1 MRSQTSKLAN
11 SEVCRNAGIATD
23 KQVKKKKMEGGNRKQ
38 KRGGGRKQDNKML
51 PPLREKN
58 RPT

>member
-1 MRSQTSKLAN
+1 MAN

-23 KQVKKKKMEGGNRKQ
+23 KQVKKKKMEGGNRNRK
-38 KRGGGRKQDNKML
+38 GGGRKQDNKML